1 MRGLKGKIAVVAL
14 SLMAGMASAKEA
26 LLEVHL
32 SQILSQA
39 KAEAAFIKVD
49 ITNHGDTA
57 LLLPRPFT
65 PLEQMDGHLLNN
77 IFAVKGT
84 DGASARFV
92 GRSIRMLPEAKQ
104 QFYTR
109 IDPGQT
115 LSNEVSLS
123 ADYALSS
130 GYYEISYEQGYT
142 GLAGYQSDDEPLET
156 EKSNTLRI
164 HANENLILGEHLK
177 R

>member
-1 MRGLKGKIAVVAL
+1 
-14 SLMAGMASAKEA
+14 MAGMASAKEG

-77 IFAVKGT
+77 IFA
-84 DGASARFV
+84 
-92 GRSIRMLPEAKQ
+92 
-104 QFYTR
+104 
-109 IDPGQT
+109 
-115 LSNEVSLS
+115 
-123 ADYALSS
+123 

-142 GLAGYQSDDEPLET
+142 GLASYQSDDEPLVT

-164 HANENLILGEHLK
+164 YANENLIQGEHLK